1 LIRDNRATPTV
12 GDVLCDLARF
22 CHQSTADD
30 RGITKTIPGNLDGV
44 GVHLTNNSSISSN
57 STMADPFEP
66 TSPPP
71 APEPIPPNP
80 NPPPEPPPRVENPT
94 TQSTGLPS
102 NIAAA
107 LACIPLVG
115 GLIFWFLEKHDNFV
129 RFYAMQSIIF
139 GAAWLLFNI
148 ISRVVFDIFGSIP
161 ALGAVLVFLW
171 AIIQALVHLG
181 FLVIMVIAMIK
192 AFSGSRWD
200 IPYVGPMA
208 RKYVT
213 E

>member
-1 LIRDNRATPTV
+1 
-12 GDVLCDLARF
+12 
-22 CHQSTADD
+22 
-30 RGITKTIPGNLDGV
+30 
-44 GVHLTNNSSISSN
+44 
-57 STMADPFEP
+57 MADPFEP

-80 NPPPEPPPRVENPT
+80 NPPPEPSPRGET

-139 GAAWLLFNI
+139 GGVWVVFNI
-148 ISRVVFDIFGSIP
+148 ISRIVFEIFGSIP
-161 ALGAVLVFLW
+161 ALGSLLVFLW
-171 AIIQALVHLG
+171 AIIQALKYTEASISGLLG
-181 FLVIMVIAMIK
+181 LLEIVFSITLGILIFHQALTVQVIVGALLIMVAAALPHISDLFAR
-192 AFSGSRWD
+192 SSRS
-200 IPYVGPMA
+200 
-208 RKYVT
+208 T
-213 E
+213 LL

>member
-1 LIRDNRATPTV
+1 LVGNDAGTIPIDNASRD
-12 GDVLCDLARF
+12 CARS
-22 CHQSTADD
+22 CHQATTNQ
-30 RGITKTIPGNLDGV
+30 RRIPETIPGNLDGV
-44 GVHLTNNSSISSN
+44 GVHLTNNRSISSN

-71 APEPIPPNP
+71 PPEATPPNP
-80 NPPPEPPPRVENPT
+80 PEPATNVTNPT

-208 RKYVT
+208 RKYVP

>member
-1 LIRDNRATPTV
+1 MPDPT
-12 GDVLCDLARF
+12 
-22 CHQSTADD
+22 
-30 RGITKTIPGNLDGV
+30 
-44 GVHLTNNSSISSN
+44 
-57 STMADPFEP
+57 DP
-66 TSPPP
+66 SQPPP
-71 APEPIPPNP
+71 PSPEP
-80 NPPPEPPPRVENPT
+80 EPSGAST
-94 TQSTGLPS
+94 STGLPS
-102 NIAAA
+102 NVAAA
-107 LACIPLVG
+107 IACIPLIG
-115 GLIFWFLEKHDNFV
+115 GIIFYILEKRDSFV

-208 RKYVT
+208 RKYVP

>member
-1 LIRDNRATPTV
+1 MPVD
-12 GDVLCDLARF
+12 DVSHDLARF
-22 CHQSTADD
+22 PDQPTADK
-30 RGITKTIPGNLDGV
+30 RRIPKTFPGNLDGV
-44 GVHLTNNSSISSN
+44 GVHLTNNRSISSN

-71 APEPIPPNP
+71 EPIPPNP
-80 NPPPEPPPRVENPT
+80 TPPPEPPPRADNPA

-208 RKYVT
+208 RKYT
-213 E
+213 G

>member
-1 LIRDNRATPTV
+1 M
-12 GDVLCDLARF
+12 
-22 CHQSTADD
+22 
-30 RGITKTIPGNLDGV
+30 
-44 GVHLTNNSSISSN
+44 TNNRSISSN
-57 STMADPFEP
+57 SNMADSFEP

-71 APEPIPPNP
+71 APEP
-80 NPPPEPPPRVENPT
+80 NPPPEPPPRGET

-115 GLIFWFLEKHDNFV
+115 GLIFWFLEKRDSFV
-129 RFYAMQSIIF
+129 LFYAMQSIIF
-139 GAAWLLFNI
+139 GGAWVVFNI
-148 ISRVVFDIFGSIP
+148 ISRIVFDIFGSIP
-161 ALGAVLVFLW
+161 ALGPVLVFLW
-171 AIIQALVHLG
+171 AIIQALVHLA

-200 IPYVGPMA
+200 IPYVGPVA
-208 RKYVT
+208 RKYSG